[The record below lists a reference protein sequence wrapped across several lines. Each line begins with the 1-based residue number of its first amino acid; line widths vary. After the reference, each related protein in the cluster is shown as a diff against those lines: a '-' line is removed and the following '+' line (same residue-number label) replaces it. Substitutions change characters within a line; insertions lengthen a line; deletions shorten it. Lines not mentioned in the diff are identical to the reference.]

1 MVPIRVPERQAL
13 LDQVRSSVPPA
24 LLIVQIPHVGRD
36 PTAGHHLRPS
46 PARRPQSPR
55 LGRVPSQPPSGRQG
69 PRAQRDGARIPRQQA
84 RAQTHPD
91 GDRRELSCA
100 HPRLIRRAEPS
111 AEFQTHVDD
120 WVEHV
125 RFWSQASLPRHLV
138 RYEDLRRQPIAE
150 LTRIVRFLLPDV
162 DLDTDPI
169 VNRKSIACATR
180 PDPALEPYRPRRI
193 ANFASWDDY
202 TPAARRVLLDKSA
215 LWWCKCVSSAWAT
228 TLTLAD
234 SATRSWRR
242 PRACSRG
249 STAMRSRGQTRRRW
263 TRRAARRHCT
273 LYHYAHAQSS
283 LEDRQRRD
291 DMHTKSGRRAD
302 TPGQTVHQ
310 LHAESARTCHRPPHP
325 SSPIDGAVVLP
336 PAPGVDG
343 SSVAVDE
350 PGDEA
355 PPLPSGGV
363 SGMTASPCAG
373 RHHRSAATKRR

>member
-1 MVPIRVPERQAL
+1 M
-13 LDQVRSSVPPA
+13 
-24 LLIVQIPHVGRD
+24 
-36 PTAGHHLRPS
+36 
-46 PARRPQSPR
+46 
-55 LGRVPSQPPSGRQG
+55 
-69 PRAQRDGARIPRQQA
+69 
-84 RAQTHPD
+84 
-91 GDRRELSCA
+91 
-100 HPRLIRRAEPS
+100 
-111 AEFQTHVDD
+111 
-120 WVEHV
+120 
-125 RFWSQASLPRHLV
+125 PRHLV

-283 LEDRQRRD
+283 LVPRLVETICTLSRAGEQRLPVRRSTSCTPSQRGPVIDR
-291 DMHTKSGRRAD
+291 
-302 TPGQTVHQ
+302 
-310 LHAESARTCHRPPHP
+310 RTRHRQSTAP
-325 SSPIDGAVVLP
+325 SSCRPR
-336 PAPGVDG
+336 PASTAAQSRSMSRATRRRRCRAAAYPG
-343 SSVAVDE
+343 
-350 PGDEA
+350 
-355 PPLPSGGV
+355 
-363 SGMTASPCAG
+363 
-373 RHHRSAATKRR
+373 